1 MIKGGFRYWICQVVG
16 WGVLGLIGIY
26 FNFFVFGEQFAQ
38 NGGKK
43 EYLISLGIFLLM
55 GILTTHLLRIALKQT
70 NWLKFSFDK
79 IALLFILGVGST
91 GIVMYYASN
100 TIEHNTPY
108 SHDNYIYNKK
118 LERAKKAEADA
129 GLDRIPYYKTTGNT
143 SAIPNSK
150 VIEDIRKTTGWFRN
164 KNGEWQHEDKTEL
177 LGIFQNLMLI
187 ALWLL
192 IYIVYHY
199 VLKNRND
206 QLDRLKL
213 ESTVKELE
221 LKTIKSHINPHFI
234 FNSLNSIRALVDEN
248 PERARRA
255 ITELSNILRSSM
267 QAEKQETVTLEKE
280 MGIVS
285 DYLALEHMR
294 FEERLKVEMN
304 IDEDT
309 LGQPIPPMML
319 QTLVE
324 NAIKH
329 GISKRIDGGFIK
341 ISSFFEKD
349 HHELIVQNTGQ
360 LNGKINADGFGIQST
375 EDRLNLLFHGKASF
389 EIKNLNPTTVQ
400 SKVIIPVHI

>member
-1 MIKGGFRYWICQVVG
+1 MIKGGIRYWLCQVLG
-16 WGVLGLIGIY
+16 WGILGLIGIY

-43 EYLISLGIFLLM
+43 EYLVSLGIYLLI
-55 GILTTHLLRIALKQT
+55 GILTTHLLRVALKQT
-70 NWLKFSFDK
+70 NWIKFSFNK
-79 IALLFILGVGST
+79 IALLFVLGVGST

-100 TIEHNTPY
+100 AIEHNTAY
-108 SHDNYIYNKK
+108 SHDHYVFNRK

-129 GLDRIPYYKTTGNT
+129 GLDKVSYYKV
-143 SAIPNSK
+143 SSDPHAIPNAK
-150 VIEDIRKTTGWFRN
+150 VIDEIRKSTGWYRN
-164 KNGEWQHEDKTEL
+164 KNGEWKHENRTEL
-177 LGIFQNLMLI
+177 LGIFQNLLLI

-294 FEERLKVEMN
+294 FEERLKVEMD

-329 GISKRIDGGFIK
+329 GISKRIDGGFVK
-341 ISSFFEKD
+341 ISSAFIND
-349 HHELIVQNTGQ
+349 HHELVVLNTGQ
-360 LNGKINADGFGIQST
+360 LNGKINVDGFGIQST

-389 EIKNLNPTTVQ
+389 KIKNLDNNTVE